1 MLKTNL
7 IEQVGGIEK
16 AQKIVDRA
24 PDGAEYFSPLSLM
37 WGYHKDVRDNTDASE
52 IADGYTKAYDYFRD
66 GGWWAC
72 ACWPEHLDDLV
83 RLDELR
89 AAIGGGLCIDVKGE
103 HEEEL
108 MNAGFDEE
116 FVL

>member
-66 GGWWAC
+66 GGWWVC
-72 ACWPEHLDDLV
+72 ACLPEHLSDWV
-83 RLDELR
+83 KLDELR
-89 AAIGGGLCIDVKGE
+89 AALGP
-103 HEEEL
+103 
-108 MNAGFDEE
+108 
-116 FVL
+116 